1 MVTCINPGKKEYDET
16 LNTLLFAARAMA
28 IPTFIVKNEQ
38 IVSIEVEKELLDKN
52 SNLCNKIN

>member
-1 MVTCINPGKKEYDET
+1 VTCVNPGKKEYDET

-52 SNLCNKIN
+52 SNLCNKTD